1 MSHIQHEL
9 GVGELSHGD
18 RINAEWRE
26 NPAIVESMR
35 ELNTL
40 AAESHNR
47 MRAMLDTAVSP
58 EREHSE
64 YILVID
70 NVEAGPARSEGW
82 AVVDTDVRDL
92 VWQSQ
97 TGQVF
102 SPENQGDY
110 YANTLRYRLGATP
123 HDARVQVWRSR
134 GDEPLPDLTECVGI
148 VGSGSEL
155 NVHDDDANPD
165 HVRAK
170 VRVAELFGEV
180 FKRQVPVLGIC
191 FSSQMALHL
200 LSPETDVVR
209 YMQNTAGERS
219 GEDGLVSLTR
229 TAEGQA
235 DVVLGKFPN
244 EFKLV
249 ASHVQEVDPQKLPPG
264 SVLLA
269 SSKDC
274 SVQIVRM
281 QEHMVFVQSHP
292 ETAWAWVAALEKN
305 STKPGEMPKPLD
317 PELMDSQT
325 IAHGEVI
332 FSGFLHSVQQYVQSK
347 KV

>member
-1 MSHIQHEL
+1 MSHTHHEL
-9 GVGELSHGD
+9 AGGELSHAD

-35 ELNTL
+35 ELDVL
-40 AAESHNR
+40 AAESHAR
-47 MRAMLDTAVSP
+47 MRGILDTTISP
-58 EREHSE
+58 EHEHAE
-64 YILVID
+64 YILIID
-70 NVEAGPARSEGW
+70 NVEAGPARNEGW
-82 AVVDTDVRDL
+82 AVMDADVRDL
-92 VWQSQ
+92 IWQSQ
-97 TGQVF
+97 TGQAF
-102 SPENQGDY
+102 SPQNQVDY

-123 HDARVQVWRSR
+123 HDTRVQVWRSR
-134 GDEPLPDLTECVGI
+134 GAESLPDLTHCVGI

-170 VRVAELFGEV
+170 VRVAELFDEV
-180 FKRQVPVLGIC
+180 FKRKVPVLGIC

-200 LSPETDVVR
+200 LSQETDVVR
-209 YMQNTAGERS
+209 YMHNPAGERS
-219 GEDGLVSLTR
+219 GEGGLVTLTR
-229 TAEGQA
+229 TPAGQA
-235 DVVLGKFPN
+235 DVVLGEFPD

-249 ASHVQEVDPQKLPPG
+249 ASHVQEVDPEKLPAG

-281 QEHMVFVQSHP
+281 REHMIFIQSHP

-305 STKPGEMPKPLD
+305 STKPGETPKPLD
-317 PELMDSQT
+317 PALMDSQT

-332 FSGFLHSVQQYVQSK
+332 FSGFLRSVQQYTQSK
-347 KV
+347 